1 MICVL
6 LSINKVLTKI
16 NKEGNILPMSEE
28 ETQEMTIDLN
38 IGGSFVADKLNSIVK
53 RLKKDLPPPAQREY
67 FRKKYQVPHT
77 HYDPRLYSA
86 MEVMTLIG
94 AGQEKVFRDGKNEWI
109 LRGRRDASTLNNF
122 GIVQDPNIGVQIVED
137 MGFNASVIDSA
148 HREMSRFEYP
158 TYFIDEQT
166 LQMLDKSGIADGV
179 NLDDVIF
186 PMPSMQIVLPKGAW
200 CLEGEGE
207 ELACL
212 SITRTFE
219 VRNTYSGEYVFNEAF
234 NDELS
239 ARSEPWADVEPSLM
253 SGKVMPWTFNPSKQ
267 QIIPNLMIVGV
278 LNNGAS
284 LVSKYPLTGN
294 NMEAVIEKHRELF
307 YADEFLQES
316 YRQVGEERGR
326 EAQLE
331 AQKTDVDE
339 LTKIVGLA
347 VKMLCF
353 MAMKKDE
360 WVNTEKV
367 VKPARYKKGKLREE
381 ELWSPNFLGRK
392 FGDSLRDKGYG
403 ERGERDGRKQRYHWR
418 QGHFKGVRY
427 GKGRT
432 KTRIVFVEPY
442 CVNPPE

>member
-1 MICVL
+1 M
-6 LSINKVLTKI
+6 
-16 NKEGNILPMSEE
+16 NKEDVYERTL
-28 ETQEMTIDLN
+28 DLN
-38 IGGSFVADKLNSIVK
+38 LNDSFVADKLNGIVK
-53 RLKKDLPPPAQREY
+53 QLKKQLPPPAHREY
-67 FRKKYQVPHT
+67 FRKRYQVPET

-94 AGQEKVFRDGKNEWI
+94 AGQKKVFRDGDVEWVMK
-109 LRGRRDASTLNNF
+109 GYRDQTSFDNF
-122 GIVQDPNIGVQIVED
+122 GLIQDDNLGVQIVD
-137 MGFNASVIDSA
+137 DKGFNANVIDSA

-158 TYFIDEQT
+158 TYFVDEQT

-200 CLEGEGE
+200 CLEAEGE

-219 VRNTYSGEYVFNEAF
+219 VRNTYSGEYTFNNAF
-234 NDELS
+234 NDELAS
-239 ARSEPWADVEPSLM
+239 HSEPWTDVQSALM
-253 SGKVMPWTFNPSKQ
+253 SGKVMPWTFDPSKQ
-267 QIIPNLMIVGV
+267 QIVPNLMIVGV

-284 LVSKYPLTGN
+284 MVSKYPLTGN
-294 NMEAVIEKHRELF
+294 SMESVINKHRELF
-307 YADEFLQES
+307 YADEFLQDS
-316 YRQVGEERGR
+316 YRQVGEESGK
-326 EAQLE
+326 EAQLK
-331 AQKTDVDE
+331 AQKADVDE

-347 VKMLCF
+347 IKLLCF
-353 MAMKKDE
+353 MAMKKEE
-360 WVNTEKV
+360 WVDTEKV

-381 ELWSPNFLGRK
+381 ELWSPNFLGRR

-403 ERGERDGRKQRYHWR
+403 EVGDRDGRKQRYHWR

-442 CVNPPE
+442 CVNPPEDK